1 MLTAITATHA
11 ILDSDERDIMVANS
25 NFLEQTSKKENEKNW
40 QTFGRVTS
48 CLRTGDWGPQI
59 SIVVRSELIVVNIV
73 TATFLSGAKL
83 ATLVSVLSG
92 SGVA

>member
-48 CLRTGDWGPQI
+48 CLRTGD
-59 SIVVRSELIVVNIV
+59 
-73 TATFLSGAKL
+73 
-83 ATLVSVLSG
+83 
-92 SGVA
+92 